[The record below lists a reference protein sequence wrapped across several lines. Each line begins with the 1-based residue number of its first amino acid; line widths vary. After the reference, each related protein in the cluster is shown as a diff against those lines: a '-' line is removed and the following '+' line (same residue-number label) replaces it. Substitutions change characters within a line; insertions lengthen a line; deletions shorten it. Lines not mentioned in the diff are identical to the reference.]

1 MQIYFIW
8 LFSVICFFTPI
19 FAGTIDPSTP
29 DQKYIEYG
37 KKFDYIAELCGS
49 YKDKTLFCASAVII
63 EPKVI
68 LTAAHVVQ
76 NYKNCSVKLDNKQYA
91 VDLLIWPTAFNED
104 IFGMNDI
111 ALGFLKEPISLN
123 FYPALY
129 DKEDELNKVCCI
141 SGFGLTGN
149 FTTGA
154 IKSDLK
160 RRAGSNIV
168 EEIQK
173 ELLICR
179 PSKTNENNRTSLEF
193 LIASGDSGGGLFIDG
208 KLAGINSC
216 IMSVGKTVR
225 SDYKTES
232 GHTRISLHRKWIIDN
247 IKKYN
252 SRGLTRTP

>member
-37 KKFDYIAELCGS
+37 KKFNYIVELCGS
-49 YKDKTLFCASAVII
+49 YNDKTLFCASAVII

-68 LTAAHVVQ
+68 ITAAHVVQ
-76 NYKNCSVKLDNKQYA
+76 NYKDCVVKLDNKIYDIELM
-91 VDLLIWPTAFNED
+91 VWPKDFNED
-104 IFGMNDI
+104 TFGMNDI
-111 ALGFLKEPISLN
+111 AVGFLKNSITLD
-123 FYPALY
+123 FYPSLY
-129 DKEDELNKVCCI
+129 DKQDELNKVCCI

-193 LIASGDSGGGLFIDG
+193 LIASGDIGGGLFING

-216 IMSVGKTVR
+216 VMAVGKTVK

-232 GHTRISLHRKWIIDN
+232 GHTRVSVHRQWIIDT
-247 IKKYN
+247 IKKYR
-252 SRGLTRTP
+252 SQGLTHTP